1 MLYDYQ
7 SVAAVVEYINGALT
21 ACAEL
26 AAGGGDEAPAGA
38 ELGTDSDVEDIT
50 ATAQRQPR
58 SKAAKEVA
66 AEAAADRPSELL
78 KTLRPPP
85 AQRPLF
91 LAAPGVANAQS
102 AYFSFSQFLQASRP
116 ATSIGTTAAA
126 TPGLPGIACAT
137 GRQLRPPTP
146 LFLCRPV

>member
-21 ACAEL
+21 AGAEL
-26 AAGGGDEAPAGA
+26 AAGGGDAAPAGA
-38 ELGTDSDVEDIT
+38 ELDSDSDVEDIT

-58 SKAAKEVA
+58 SKAAREAA
-66 AEAAADRPSELL
+66 AEAAAERPSELL

-102 AYFSFSQFLQASRP
+102 AYFSFSQFLQASQHDCCYRCCRHCLP
-116 ATSIGTTAAA
+116 IAAC
-126 TPGLPGIACAT
+126 TDHLLVCK
-137 GRQLRPPTP
+137 P
-146 LFLCRPV
+146 LGP